1 MSYQFTGTVLMI
13 GELEH
18 VGAKGFQKRMVVI
31 DDNADE
37 YPQQVPFEFVGKK
50 ANEPNAKG
58 IRVGDKV
65 TVKFDLRGRE
75 WKGKYYGN
83 NSAWDINR
91 LGAAQQPQQSDPNQY
106 ELDSEDDPLDEDVP
120 F

>member
-1 MSYQFTGTVLMI
+1 MSYEFTGTVKLI

-18 VGAKGFQKRMVVI
+18 VGQSGFQKRLVVI
-31 DDNADE
+31 CDDADK
-37 YPQQVPFEFVGKK
+37 YPQDVPFEFVGKK

-58 IRVGDKV
+58 ILRGDKV

-75 WKGKYYGN
+75 WNGKYYGSN
-83 NSAWDINR
+83 NAWQIAR
-91 LGAAQQPQQSDPNQY
+91 LGAAQLQGGGVTDYSQ
-106 ELDSEDDPLDEDVP
+106 EDVLDEDVP